1 MNFEHT
7 DKVKELLQKVQ
18 DFMDINLYPIE
29 QEISMYNSNPENLW
43 TLHPAVET
51 LKEKAKEA
59 GLWNLFLPKNYG
71 EFSPGLTNL
80 EYAAIAEL
88 MGRIPWCSEV
98 FNCSAPD
105 TGNMEVFAK
114 YGTPEQQEKWLKPL
128 MNGTIRSAFLMTEPQ
143 VASSDAT
150 NIATSIVR
158 DGDEYV
164 INGRKWFASG
174 GMNVACKV
182 AIVMGKTDP
191 NASRYTQQSMIV
203 VPMDTKGLTI
213 VRPLSVLGNFDS
225 PEGHAEILLKD
236 VRVPI
241 ENILLGEGRG
251 FEIAQGRLGPGRIHH
266 CMRMIGMAERSL
278 EMMCKR
284 ATERTTFGKQ
294 LQEYSSIRQDVA
306 KSKCEIEQARLL
318 TLKAAY
324 MMDTVSN
331 KAATDII
338 AMIKIVSPNMLLK
351 VVDRAMQIY
360 GAKGVSQDVPLSQFY
375 LYGRMLKYA
384 DGPDEVHMYQLGK
397 RTIKALS

>member
-7 DKVKELLQKVQ
+7 DKVKELLQRVQ
-18 DFMDINLYPIE
+18 EFMDINIYPLE
-29 QEISMYNSNPENLW
+29 QEISRYNSNPENFW
-43 TLHPAVET
+43 TLHPSVEK
-51 LKEKAKEA
+51 LKIKAKEV

-114 YGTPEQQEKWLKPL
+114 YGTPKQQEKWLKPL

-164 INGRKWFASG
+164 INGRKWYASG
-174 GMNVACKV
+174 GMNTLCKV

-191 NASRYTQQSMIV
+191 NASRYTQQSMVV
-203 VPMDTKGLTI
+203 VPMDAKGLTV

-236 VRVPI
+236 VRVPV
-241 ENILLGEGRG
+241 ENMLLGEGRG

-324 MMDTVSN
+324 MMDTVGN
-331 KAATDII
+331 KEATDII

-375 LYGRMLKYA
+375 LYARILKYA

-397 RTIKALS
+397 RTIKTFS

>member
-18 DFMDINLYPIE
+18 EFMDINIYPIE
-29 QEISMYNSNPENLW
+29 QEISRYNSNPENFW
-43 TLHPAVET
+43 TLHPSVEK
-51 LKEKAKEA
+51 LKIKAKEV

-114 YGTPEQQEKWLKPL
+114 YGTPKQQEKWLKPL

-164 INGRKWFASG
+164 INGRKWYASG
-174 GMNVACKV
+174 GMNTLCKV

-191 NASRYTQQSMIV
+191 NASRYTQQSMVV
-203 VPMDTKGLTI
+203 VPMDAKGLTV

-236 VRVPI
+236 VRVPV
-241 ENILLGEGRG
+241 ENMLLGEGRG

-324 MMDTVSN
+324 MMDTVGN

-375 LYGRMLKYA
+375 LYARILKYA

-397 RTIKALS
+397 RTINTFS

>member
-18 DFMDINLYPIE
+18 EFMDINIYPIE
-29 QEISMYNSNPENLW
+29 QEISRYNSNPENFW
-43 TLHPAVET
+43 TLHPSVEK
-51 LKEKAKEA
+51 LKIKAKEV

-114 YGTPEQQEKWLKPL
+114 YGTPKQQEKWLKPL

-164 INGRKWFASG
+164 INGRKWYASG
-174 GMNVACKV
+174 GMNTLCKV

-191 NASRYTQQSMIV
+191 NASRYTQQSMV
-203 VPMDTKGLTI
+203 LVPMDAKGLTV

-236 VRVPI
+236 VRVPV
-241 ENILLGEGRG
+241 ENMLLGEGRG

-324 MMDTVSN
+324 MMDTVGN
-331 KAATDII
+331 KEATDII

-375 LYGRMLKYA
+375 LYARILKYA

-397 RTIKALS
+397 RTIKTFS

>member
-7 DKVKELLQKVQ
+7 DKVKALLQKLQ
-18 DFMDINLYPIE
+18 DFMDTNIYPIE
-29 QEISMYNSNPENLW
+29 QEVNAYNANPKHLW
-43 TLHPAVET
+43 TSHPYIEK

-59 GLWNLFLPKNYG
+59 GLWNLFLPKEYK
-71 EFSPGLTNL
+71 EFSPGLSNL
-80 EYAAIAEL
+80 EYAAMAEI
-88 MGRIPWCSEV
+88 MGRIPWSAII

-128 MNGTIRSAFLMTEPQ
+128 MEGTIRSAFLMTEPQ

-150 NIATSIVR
+150 NIETSIVR
-158 DGDEYV
+158 DGNEYV
-164 INGRKWFASG
+164 INGKKWWASG
-174 GMNVACKV
+174 GMDPNCKV
-182 AIVMGKTDP
+182 TIVMGKTNP
-191 NASRYTQQSMIV
+191 NAARHIQQSMII
-203 VPMDTKGLTI
+203 VPMDSSGLTV
-213 VRPLSVLGNFDS
+213 VRALTVLGNFDS
-225 PEGHAEILLKD
+225 PEGHAEILLEN
-236 VRVPI
+236 VRVPV
-241 ENILLGEGRG
+241 ENMLLGEGRG

-266 CMRMIGMAERSL
+266 CMRMIGMAQRAM

-284 ATERTTFGKQ
+284 STERTTFGKK
-294 LQEYSSIRQDVA
+294 LAEYSSIRQDIA

-324 MMDTVSN
+324 MMDTVGN
-331 KAATDII
+331 KSATDII
-338 AMIKIVSPNMLLK
+338 AMIKIVAPNMLLN
-351 VVDRAMQIY
+351 VVDRAMQIH

-397 RTIKALS
+397 RTIKAFS